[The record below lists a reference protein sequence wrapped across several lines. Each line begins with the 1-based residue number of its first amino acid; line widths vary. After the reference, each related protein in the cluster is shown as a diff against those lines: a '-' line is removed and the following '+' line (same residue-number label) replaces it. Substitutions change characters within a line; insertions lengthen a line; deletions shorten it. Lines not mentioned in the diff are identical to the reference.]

1 MTEVTDMDNFCIY
14 CQVQYKDLKRHLRQ
28 SHRGT
33 LAQGNLAPTCVMCK
47 TKGASERGGLCKEC
61 EEGASELDRMLEG

>member
-1 MTEVTDMDNFCIY
+1 MAEITDMDNFCIY

-33 LAQGNLAPTCVMCK
+33 LAQANLAPICVMCK
-47 TKGASERGGLCKEC
+47 TKGAKERGGLCSMC
-61 EEGASELDRMLEG
+61 EDGLAELNRTDW